1 MEIAVV
7 VLLLLAGAMIY
18 NHMYRK
24 KMYREIDRLEA
35 WKIALMNRPVTDE
48 LSKVKQLNM
57 TGETEQL
64 FEQWRQKWDD
74 IVAVQLP
81 DVEEKLFDAETL
93 LDRYRY
99 TKAKALLCDVD
110 QWLRQIEEEVQLM
123 IHEVHELIGSEEQN
137 RVEIEE
143 LRTMYRE
150 AKKTLLAY
158 RYMFGVAAAKLDEK
172 LDEAETLF
180 KKFEEL
186 TASGNY
192 LAAREVV
199 LSLKKELNEITGMM
213 NDIPELL
220 TECQTTIPAQ
230 LEELF
235 DGYKEMEQGGYILDH
250 LQIEKEIK
258 EKREK
263 IEQYVQMIGDLQIE
277 EAKQGIAE
285 LKEEIDTLY
294 DLLEKEV
301 LSHQYIKTE
310 VPRIEEMLHMLNEEA
325 KETSEETLFV
335 QQSYRLPAKDMEK
348 YRSIEKQ
355 IHQLRKRFDI
365 IQTRIFEAKTAYS
378 LLKEELE
385 QLVAQIEI
393 MKEEHEQFRETLQ
406 TLRKDE
412 LVAREKLEEM
422 KKKLSEALRLVQKS
436 RLPGLPESYT
446 LQLSEA
452 KDHLTKVA
460 LRLEEKPLN
469 MPAVNEALEEAKTTV
484 QRLYERTEVMI
495 EQASLVEKV
504 IQYGNRY
511 RRRYPTVKEG
521 LEEAE
526 FLFRHY
532 DYEQALEQAVATLEK
547 VEPGAFQRVQQMFQE
562 ERSSEK

>member
-1 MEIAVV
+1 MEIAII
-7 VLLLLAGAMIY
+7 VLLLLGGVMIY

-24 KMYREIDRLEA
+24 KMYGEIDRLEA
-35 WKIALMNRPVTDE
+35 WKVSIMNRPVPDE

-64 FEQWRQKWDD
+64 FEKWRQKWDD
-74 IVAVQLP
+74 LVAVQLP
-81 DVEEKLFDAETL
+81 NIEEKLFDTEEL
-93 LDRYRY
+93 LDKYRY
-99 TKAKALLCDVD
+99 AKARAVLREID
-110 QWLRQIEEEVQLM
+110 QLLRQAEGEVQL
-123 IHEVHELIGSEEQN
+123 IIDEVHELIGSEEQN
-137 RVEIEE
+137 RTEIEE
-143 LRTMYRE
+143 LRTTYRD

-158 RYMFGVAAAKLDEK
+158 RYTFGVAAAKLDEK
-172 LDEAETLF
+172 LEEMES
-180 KKFEEL
+180 KFQDFEKL
-186 TASGNY
+186 TESGNY

-199 LSLKKELNEITGMM
+199 LSLKKELNDVTVMM

-230 LEELF
+230 LEELL
-235 DGYKEMEQGGYILDH
+235 DGYREMKQEGYILDH
-250 LQIEKEIK
+250 LQIEREIA
-258 EKREK
+258 EKRK
-263 IEQYVQMIGDLQIE
+263 RMEQCLQMIRDLRID
-277 EAKQGIAE
+277 EAKQGVIE
-285 LKEEIDTLY
+285 IKEEIDTLY

-301 LSHQYIKTE
+301 TSHHYIKTE
-310 VPRIEEMLHMLNEEA
+310 MSRIAEMLNALNEEA

-335 QQSYRLPAKDMEK
+335 QQSYQLSTKDLEK

-355 IHQLRKRFDI
+355 IHQLMKRFEI
-365 IQTRIFEAKTAYS
+365 IHARVLEAKTAYS

-385 QLVAQIEI
+385 QLLAQIEM

-406 TLRKDE
+406 MLRKDE
-412 LVAREKLEEM
+412 LVAREKLDVM

-436 RLPGLPESYT
+436 RLPGLPKSYE

-452 KDHLTKVA
+452 KDSLMKVA

-469 MPAVNEALEEAKTTV
+469 MPAVSQALEEAETAV
-484 QRLYERTEVMI
+484 QRVYERTVAMI

-511 RRRYPTVKEG
+511 RRRYPSVKEG

-526 FLFRHY
+526 YLFRHY
-532 DYEQALEQAVATLEK
+532 DYEQALEQAVAALEK
-547 VEPGAFQRVQQMFQE
+547 VEPGALQRIQQIFHE
-562 ERSSEK
+562 ERSKKE

>member
-1 MEIAVV
+1 MEIAVI

-64 FEQWRQKWDD
+64 FERWRQKWDD

-81 DVEEKLFDAETL
+81 DVEEKLFDAETM
-93 LDRYRY
+93 LDKYRY
-99 TKAKALLCDVD
+99 TKARELLHEIN
-110 QWLRQIEEEVQLM
+110 QLLRQIEEEVQLM
-123 IHEVHELIGSEEQN
+123 INEVNELIGSEEQN

-150 AKKTLLAY
+150 AKKMLLAY
-158 RYMFGVAAAKLDEK
+158 RYTFGIAAAKLDEK
-172 LDEAETLF
+172 LEEAETLF

-186 TASGNY
+186 TETGNY

-199 LSLKKELNEITGMM
+199 LSLKKELSEITVMM
-213 NDIPELL
+213 DDIPELL
-220 TECQTTIPAQ
+220 AECQTAIPAQ

-235 DGYKEMEQGGYILDH
+235 DGYKEMEQEGYILDH
-250 LQIEKEIK
+250 LQMEKEIK

-263 IEQYVQMIGDLQIE
+263 IEQYVQMIGDLRIE

-294 DLLEKEV
+294 DLLENEV

-310 VPRIEEMLHMLNEEA
+310 VPRIEEM
-325 KETSEETLFV
+325 
-335 QQSYRLPAKDMEK
+335 
-348 YRSIEKQ
+348 
-355 IHQLRKRFDI
+355 
-365 IQTRIFEAKTAYS
+365 
-378 LLKEELE
+378 
-385 QLVAQIEI
+385 
-393 MKEEHEQFRETLQ
+393 
-406 TLRKDE
+406 

-446 LQLSEA
+446 MQLSEA

-469 MPAVNEALEEAKTTV
+469 MPAVNEALEEAKTIV
-484 QRLYERTEVMI
+484 QRVYERTEEMI
-495 EQASLVEKV
+495 EQASLVERV

-511 RRRYPTVKEG
+511 RRRYPAVKEG

-532 DYEQALEQAVATLEK
+532 DYEQALEQAVATIEK

-562 ERSSEK
+562 DRSNEK

>member
-1 MEIAVV
+1 
-7 VLLLLAGAMIY
+7 
-18 NHMYRK
+18 
-24 KMYREIDRLEA
+24 
-35 WKIALMNRPVTDE
+35 
-48 LSKVKQLNM
+48 
-57 TGETEQL
+57 
-64 FEQWRQKWDD
+64 
-74 IVAVQLP
+74 
-81 DVEEKLFDAETL
+81 
-93 LDRYRY
+93 
-99 TKAKALLCDVD
+99 
-110 QWLRQIEEEVQLM
+110 
-123 IHEVHELIGSEEQN
+123 
-137 RVEIEE
+137 
-143 LRTMYRE
+143 
-150 AKKTLLAY
+150 
-158 RYMFGVAAAKLDEK
+158 
-172 LDEAETLF
+172 
-180 KKFEEL
+180 
-186 TASGNY
+186 
-192 LAAREVV
+192 
-199 LSLKKELNEITGMM
+199 MM
-213 NDIPELL
+213 DDIPELL
-220 TECQTTIPAQ
+220 AECQTAIPAQ

-235 DGYKEMEQGGYILDH
+235 DGYKEMEQEGYILDH
-250 LQIEKEIK
+250 LQMEKEIK

-285 LKEEIDTLY
+285 LREEIDTLY
-294 DLLEKEV
+294 DLLENEV

-335 QQSYRLPAKDMEK
+335 QQSYRLSVKDMEK

-393 MKEEHEQFRETLQ
+393 MKEEHEQFREMLQ

-446 LQLSEA
+446 MQLSEA

-469 MPAVNEALEEAKTTV
+469 MPAVNEALEEAKTIV
-484 QRLYERTEVMI
+484 QRVYERTEEMI
-495 EQASLVEKV
+495 EQASLVERV

-511 RRRYPTVKEG
+511 RRRYPAVKEG

-532 DYEQALEQAVATLEK
+532 DYEQALEQAVATIEK

-562 ERSSEK
+562 DRSNEK